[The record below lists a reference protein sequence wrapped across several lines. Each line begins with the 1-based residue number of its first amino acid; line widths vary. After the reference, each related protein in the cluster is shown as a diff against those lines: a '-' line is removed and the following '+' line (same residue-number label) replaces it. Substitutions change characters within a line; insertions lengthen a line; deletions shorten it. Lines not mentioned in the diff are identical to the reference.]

1 MKSVLK
7 HVVLG
12 DALCTTLGMHAANH
26 STTRT
31 EPDPNTKTHKAYA
44 IAMNDMHTM
53 VLAPKRHAYD
63 GAGAKTQILHLE
75 EAPDIIAN
83 MLRWMLLITE
93 IEDPPIV
100 DIIAG
105 YDFYNRLLLT

>member
-1 MKSVLK
+1 MYVYAHIHI
-7 HVVLG
+7 HVW
-12 DALCTTLGMHAANH
+12 ASEAYR
-26 STTRT
+26 TR
-31 EPDPNTKTHKAYA
+31 
-44 IAMNDMHTM
+44 
-53 VLAPKRHAYD
+53 V
-63 GAGAKTQILHLE
+63 QVLHLE

-100 DIIAG
+100 DIMAG